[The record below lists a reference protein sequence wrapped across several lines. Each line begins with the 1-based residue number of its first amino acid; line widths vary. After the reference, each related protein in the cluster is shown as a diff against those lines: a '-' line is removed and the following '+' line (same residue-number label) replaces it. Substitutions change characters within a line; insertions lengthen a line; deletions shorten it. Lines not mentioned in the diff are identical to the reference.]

1 MDKSISNYR
10 IVITR
15 EYLSGYECDDT
26 GHTIGPYHERWYA
39 FAAHAIDLTAFCFYK
54 SSRWNRYLTAYD
66 AYLALITD
74 YWWLD
79 FPYVT
84 DIKIRRS
91 LTDYNLPTLETS

>member
-1 MDKSISNYR
+1 MDQLIPNYR

-15 EYLSGYECDDT
+15 EDSK
-26 GHTIGPYHERWYA
+26 WYA
-39 FAAHAIDLTAFCFYK
+39 FAAHAIDPTAFCFYK
-54 SSRWNRYLTAYD
+54 SSSYKSSKWNRYLTAYD
-66 AYLALITD
+66 AYLALIAD

-91 LTDYNLPTLETS
+91 LTDSNLPPLETS